1 MISIRK
7 SNPSLSCPGNLP
19 VMGLSSVRDNP
30 EGNRWSQL
38 SDSNRQP
45 LDYKSRALPIE
56 AKLADRWR
64 AKYARLR
71 TGRKS
76 GMEGQ
81 PSFV

>member
-1 MISIRK
+1 MISISN

-19 VMGLSSVRDNP
+19 VMGFCSVRDNP

-56 AKLADRWR
+56 AKLADRWQ
-64 AKYARLR
+64 AEYARLR

-76 GMEGQ
+76 GMEG
-81 PSFV
+81 PRSFV